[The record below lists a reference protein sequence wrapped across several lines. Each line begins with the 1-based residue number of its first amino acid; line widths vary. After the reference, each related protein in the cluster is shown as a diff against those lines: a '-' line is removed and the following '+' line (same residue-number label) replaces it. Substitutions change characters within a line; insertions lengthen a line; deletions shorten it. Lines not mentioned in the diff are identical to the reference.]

1 MNQPREDAGNEWD
14 TTAYDEDHSIVFEY
28 GEGVVDLLEPETG
41 ERILDLGCGTGHLT
55 DQIADSGAD
64 AVGLDASEEMIREA
78 RKIHPEC
85 EFLHADARNV
95 SFSEPFD
102 AVFSNAALHWIS
114 EQDLSSTG
122 SRTRSGLEVD
132 SSPNSAG
139 RGTLPPSSA
148 RCKPRPLSGATRS
161 VVLPERRRVHH
172 ETRRTRLRGALRV
185 PLRPSD
191 RARRRYRRS
200 LVVAR
205 DVRRQPPVRGSRRG
219 TAGHDLNCRGRNVDG
234 GLPAAPRRCCSVD

>member
-114 EQDLSSTG
+114 EQDAVLDGVMDALGPGSRFVAELGGTGNVAAIVSAVQAAAAERGYVVGGTSRASVSIPRNSKSTASRCATRPFSTVRPSSTAVQTVSRCG
-122 SRTRSGLEVD
+122 SGCSATASCPRFQTRNGRPRSQLSRTADYR
-132 SSPNSAG
+132 
-139 RGTLPPSSA
+139 
-148 RCKPRPLSGATRS
+148 
-161 VVLPERRRVHH
+161 
-172 ETRRTRLRGALRV
+172 RLR
-185 PLRPSD
+185 
-191 RARRRYRRS
+191 
-200 LVVAR
+200 VVA
-205 DVRRQPPVRGSRRG
+205 VQ
-219 TAGHDLNCRGRNVDG
+219 
-234 GLPAAPRRCCSVD
+234 